1 MEDILTKNGVGNK
14 LTTNWKEVILAHY
27 DKCVK
32 DENVIGL
39 ILRGSVAHNM
49 SSRYSDLDLRIIVLG
64 NKDEQEQTV
73 FENDVP
79 VHIIIY
85 SLEYIRKQIDDDNLL
100 IIDMM
105 SNDVILL
112 DKYEE
117 LKKLRNSLEDY
128 KITEKVYF
136 EYLDSAKSSM
146 INAIDLCKRTDYDA
160 ACVNLRD
167 ASLKLGFLYL
177 LCNGIFRPKQQWV
190 VQQLKEHAEGKDF
203 LDSFY
208 KAQELGAQKR
218 ENIICQVQ
226 SVASLISYF
235 EKEGLYSEKKEL

>member
-14 LTTNWKEVILAHY
+14 LATNWKEVILAHY
-27 DKCVK
+27 DKCLK
-32 DENVIGL
+32 DENVLGL

-49 SSRYSDLDLRIIVLG
+49 SSRYSDLDLRIIVSG
-64 NKDEQEQTV
+64 DKDEQEQTV
-73 FENDVP
+73 FENAVP
-79 VHIIIY
+79 VHIIAY
-85 SLEYIRKQIDDDNLL
+85 SLKYIQEQIKSNNLL

-112 DKYEE
+112 DKFDE
-117 LKKLRNSLEDY
+117 LKKLRDSLKNY

-146 INAIDLCKRTDYDA
+146 INAIDLCQRTDYDA

-190 VQQLKEHAEGKDF
+190 VQQLNEYAEGTDF
-203 LDSFY
+203 LESFY
-208 KAQELGAQKR
+208 KAQELGTQKK

-226 SVASLISYF
+226 NVASTALL
-235 EKEGLYSEKKEL
+235 K